1 VDESRD
7 ARQDQGARRG
17 LAADTDTMTN
27 LRASGEAMPMTAGIH
42 EAPCPQ
48 CGQAVS
54 VTLAT
59 SETSDQLA
67 TERTR
72 CPGCGAPLARAIEG
86 HTDHGWRVEEES
98 GG

>member
-1 VDESRD
+1 MDESRD
-7 ARQDQGARRG
+7 ARQDQGASRA
-17 LAADTDTMTN
+17 LAADTDTMMN

-67 TERTR
+67 SERTR
-72 CPGCGAPLARAIEG
+72 CPGCGAPLVRAIEG
-86 HTDHGWRVEEES
+86 HTDHGWRIGEES

>member
-1 VDESRD
+1 MDKSRD
-7 ARQDQGARRG
+7 ARQDQGASRA
-17 LAADTDTMTN
+17 LAADTKTMMN

-67 TERTR
+67 AERTR
-72 CPGCGAPLARAIEG
+72 CPGCGAPLVRAIEG
-86 HTDHGWRVEEES
+86 HTDHGWRIGEES

>member
-1 VDESRD
+1 
-7 ARQDQGARRG
+7 
-17 LAADTDTMTN
+17 
-27 LRASGEAMPMTAGIH
+27 MTAGID

-54 VTLAT
+54 VMHTP

-67 TERTR
+67 ADRTR

-86 HTDHGWRVEEES
+86 HTDHGWRIEDES
-98 GG
+98 DG

>member
-1 VDESRD
+1 VDKSRD
-7 ARQDQGARRG
+7 ARQEQGASRG
-17 LAADTDTMTN
+17 LAVGTHTMMNLTN
-27 LRASGEAMPMTAGIH
+27 LREAMPMTAGIH

-67 TERTR
+67 AERTR
-72 CPGCGAPLARAIEG
+72 CPGCGAPLVRAIEG
-86 HTDHGWRVEEES
+86 HTDHGWRIGEES

>member
-1 VDESRD
+1 MRD
-7 ARQDQGARRG
+7 KVRAQAAG
-17 LAADTDTMTN
+17 LAAGPATMTN

-54 VTLAT
+54 VTLTT
-59 SETSDQLA
+59 SETGDQLA
-67 TERTR
+67 ADRTR
-72 CPGCGAPLARAIEG
+72 CPGCGAPLVRAIEG
-86 HTDHGWRVEEES
+86 HSDHGWRIEGES